1 MSAPWGPD
9 NQTSNILTKLR
20 PGRPWRIAGA
30 ARLHVCTSRVEIQAN
45 VDLDSVTRRVLDER
59 QADARLGIDARGDAR
74 QRFGA
79 ALWKR
84 GDYTLTELRRAA
96 RRHPAQSERHS
107 DGGA

>member
-1 MSAPWGPD
+1 M
-9 NQTSNILTKLR
+9 
-20 PGRPWRIAGA
+20 
-30 ARLHVCTSRVEIQAN
+30 
-45 VDLDSVTRRVLDER
+45 
-59 QADARLGIDARGDAR
+59 GIDARGDAR